1 MKKIL
6 KNNIVI
12 VGLTFFIPG
21 IVSLLI
27 KNTFSMYKSLVLPK
41 LAPPGIL
48 FPIIWS
54 ILYVL
59 MSISIIRVKDDDKNI
74 IIYYV
79 QLVLNAIWPLIF
91 FLFKNYLLALMELI
105 VLFIVVIYM
114 SYLYKN
120 DDNISFYLLIP
131 YIVWLSF
138 AFYLNTFVYL
148 YN

>member
-120 DDNISFYLLIP
+120 DDKISFYLLIP